1 MILTRNDLRKYLKR
15 DAERNGFNSYLKFL
29 AKLSVG
35 SENACVVR
43 YLRALRKYEYHINN
57 HNKIRSLFYKIRLN
71 KLGLKYNLHIGPN
84 MVGAGISIPHIS
96 QGIIINAKNIG
107 ENLRINSGAL
117 IGNLDSD
124 KNRPTIGNNVRV
136 SIGAKVY
143 GNISIGDNVI
153 IAPNAVVTKDVPQNS
168 VVGGIPAKL
177 LTKRMESKPKPN
189 IDPLCH
195 KGGGSNT
202 LIISNVA

>member
-43 YLRALRKYEYHINN
+43 YLWALRKYEYHINN

-96 QGIIINAKNIG
+96 QGIIINAKSIG
-107 ENLRINSGAL
+107 ENFGINSGAL

-124 KNRPTIGNNVRV
+124 ANRPIIGNNVRV
-136 SIGAKVY
+136 LTGAKVY
-143 GNISIGDNVI
+143 GKITIGDNAT
-153 IAPNAVVTKDVPQNS
+153 IAPNAVVIKNVAPHS
-168 VVGGIPAKL
+168 IVGGIPAK
-177 LTKRMESKPKPN
+177 
-189 IDPLCH
+189 PLI
-195 KGGGSNT
+195 KSQ
-202 LIISNVA
+202 